1 MADGFDVEVEVAEE
15 TAEGGD
21 VEPEAAEEIA
31 DGVDAGA
38 DVAEEPAEGADAE
51 SGAPEEVEGGAG
63 AAGAAVWAE
72 GCESVGVRRFATDR
86 ESVLVF
92 DWASARS
99 LVRAGSR

>member
-1 MADGFDVEVEVAEE
+1 MADGFDVEA
-15 TAEGGD
+15 
-21 VEPEAAEEIA
+21 EAAEEIA
-31 DGVDAGA
+31 DGVDAEPGA
-38 DVAEEPAEGADAE
+38 AEGVADGLDVEAEMVEGVADGADAE
-51 SGAPEEVEGGAG
+51 SGAAEEVEEGAG

>member
-1 MADGFDVEVEVAEE
+1 MADGFDVEA
-15 TAEGGD
+15 
-21 VEPEAAEEIA
+21 EAAEEIA
-31 DGVDAGA
+31 DGVDAEPGA
-38 DVAEEPAEGADAE
+38 AEGVADGVDAGAEVAEETAEGADAE
-51 SGAPEEVEGGAG
+51 SG

>member
-1 MADGFDVEVEVAEE
+1 M
-15 TAEGGD
+15 
-21 VEPEAAEEIA
+21 A
-31 DGVDAGA
+31 DGVDAG
-38 DVAEEPAEGADAE
+38 VEMAEEPAEGADAE
-51 SGAPEEVEGGAG
+51 SGAPEEVDEG
-63 AAGAAVWAE
+63 AVWAE